1 MAESR
6 TGKRFPIKLPITI
19 RDVKS
24 SRRHRA
30 LTKDLSAAGVS
41 IQGGAPL
48 RVGSRIEFEIK
59 LPGKV
64 IGVARDVE
72 LLCRGRVVRSDP
84 GSARRKGKKK
94 KGRAKSGLACVID
107 QYRFIRRK

>member
-1 MAESR
+1 MSESR

-19 RDVKS
+19 RDVKT

-30 LTKDLSAAGVS
+30 LTKDLSAAGVA

-64 IGVARDVE
+64 IGIGRDVE
-72 LLCRGRVVRSDP
+72 LLCRGRVVRSEAAAK
-84 GSARRKGKKK
+84 GKGKKK
-94 KGRAKSGLACVID
+94 GKAQSGLACVID
-107 QYRFIRRK
+107 QYKFIRRK

>member
-1 MAESR
+1 MSESR

-30 LTKDLSAAGVS
+30 LTKDLSAAGVA

-64 IGVARDVE
+64 IGIGRDVE
-72 LLCRGRVVRSDP
+72 LLCRGRVVRSEAGP
-84 GSARRKGKKK
+84 AKGKSKKK
-94 KGRAKSGLACVID
+94 KKAKSGLACVID
-107 QYRFIRRK
+107 QYKFIRRK